1 MADDE
6 LLWCRICHEL
16 GYEREAQAVEKTKW
30 KAVVR
35 HHVEQERK
43 LVYNWKV
50 LYFQMKVAYSFVL
63 NTTQSINA

>member
-1 MADDE
+1 LADDE

-30 KAVVR
+30 KAVVK

-50 LYFQMKVAYSFVL
+50 LY
-63 NTTQSINA
+63 

>member
-1 MADDE
+1 LADDE

-16 GYEREAQAVEKTKW
+16 GYEREAQAVEKKKW